1 MWRSKKKACRGC
13 GRLRDAVVGVRHFDC
28 SLMDSGYIVVS
39 TTIETQFGRD
49 YAPAGAV
56 LVRPCCVL
64 EVRAVNWEN
73 GTRAVAYVTHLNGE
87 AWVATAESAESLMAR
102 MGRYGKAVVY
112 VA

>member
-1 MWRSKKKACRGC
+1 MPRTNKKACRGS

-28 SLMDSGYIVVS
+28 SLIDSGYIAVS
-39 TTIETQFGRD
+39 TTMETRFGRD
-49 YAPAGAV
+49 CAPAGAV

-64 EVRAVNWEN
+64 ALRSCEWID
-73 GTRAVAYVTHLNGE
+73 GTRTLVFVTHLDGD
-87 AWVATAESAESLMAR
+87 AVVATAESAESLVAR